1 MGRFV
6 GGRCLQALPTLF
18 IISIVVFTL
27 MRLAPG
33 DPAVLR
39 FGSQASLPENQP
51 RIEALR
57 EEMGLKQPILVQ
69 YGIWLKDAA
78 SGNFGNSLKSNM
90 PARDLVASKV
100 PVSLELVIGSMVVAL
115 VIAFPG
121 GILAALGRGGRFD
134 RLTLGFTAT
143 GLAIPSFWLGLT
155 LILVFSVALRV
166 LPPGGFVPFTTNPLD
181 NLLRLIMPAV
191 TLGVFLGATLLRFLR
206 ADMIEALGT
215 DYVRTARAKGLANR
229 GVVLGHA
236 LHNALIPVL
245 TYAGIEVG
253 SLLGGAVI
261 IEQVFGWSGVG
272 WLTVQSILDRD
283 YTVVQAAVLYI
294 AVALTLTNLVVDIT
308 YAFVNPRI
316 RAQYGA

>member
-6 GGRCLQALPTLF
+6 GGRCLQALPSLF

-308 YAFVNPRI
+308 YALVNPRI

>member
-69 YGIWLKDAA
+69 YCIWLKDAA

-308 YAFVNPRI
+308 YALVNPRI

>member
-6 GGRCLQALPTLF
+6 GGRCLQALPSLF

-143 GLAIPSFWLGLT
+143 GLAIPSFCLGLT

-308 YAFVNPRI
+308 YALVNPRI

>member
-6 GGRCLQALPTLF
+6 GGRCLQALPSLF

>member
-1 MGRFV
+1 MARLI
-6 GGRCLQALPTLF
+6 GGRCLQAIPTIF

-57 EEMGLKQPILVQ
+57 HEMGLDQPILVQ
-69 YGIWLKDAA
+69 YVIWLKDAA
-78 SGNFGNSLKSNM
+78 VGNFGNSLKSNM

-100 PVSLELVIGSMVVAL
+100 PISLELLAGAMTIAVL
-115 VIAFPG
+115 LAFPG
-121 GILAALGRGGRFD
+121 GILAALRRGGRLD
-134 RLTLGFTAT
+134 RFTLGFSAT

-155 LILVFSVALRV
+155 LILVFSVALRM
-166 LPPGGFVPFTTNPLD
+166 LPPGGYVSFTENPVE
-181 NLLRLIMPAV
+181 NVQRLILPSV

-215 DYVRTARAKGLANR
+215 DYVRTARAKGLAER
-229 GVVLGHA
+229 RVVLGHA
-236 LHNALIPVL
+236 LQNALIPVL

-294 AVALTLTNLVVDIT
+294 AVALTATNLLVDVIYT
-308 YAFVNPRI
+308 LVNPRI
-316 RAQYGA
+316 RAQFA

>member
-308 YAFVNPRI
+308 YAVVNPRI

>member
-1 MGRFV
+1 MARFV
-6 GGRCLQALPTLF
+6 ARRCLQALPTLF

-57 EEMGLKQPILVQ
+57 REMGLDRPILVQ
-69 YGIWLKDAA
+69 YVIWLKDAA
-78 SGNFGNSLKSNM
+78 TGDFGTSLKSNI
-90 PARDLVASKV
+90 PARNLVASKV
-100 PVSLELVIGSMVVAL
+100 PVTLELVIGSMTVAL
-115 VIAFPG
+115 LIAFPG
-121 GILAALGRGGRFD
+121 GMFAALHRGGRFD
-134 RLTLGFTAT
+134 RFILGFTAT

-155 LILVFSVALRV
+155 MILVFSVVLSV
-166 LPPGGFVPFTTNPLD
+166 LPPGGFVPFTTSPAE
-181 NLLRLIMPAV
+181 NLQRLILPSV

-215 DYVRTARAKGLANR
+215 DYVRTARAKGLASR
-229 GVVLGHA
+229 RVVVGHA
-236 LHNALIPVL
+236 MRNALIPVL

-253 SLLGGAVI
+253 ALLGGAVI

-283 YTVVQAAVLYI
+283 YAVVQAAVLYI
-294 AVALTLTNLVVDIT
+294 AVALTLTNLMVDVL
-308 YAFVNPRI
+308 YAVVNPRI
-316 RAQYGA
+316 RAT

>member
-206 ADMIEALGT
+206 ADMIDALGT

-308 YAFVNPRI
+308 YALVNPRI